1 MCLDDAVEKVDTL
14 LDALGGFISM
24 LEDVFDLLE
33 GLANMLDPD
42 SESDTYNADLSGEQS
57 AAE

>member
-1 MCLDDAVEKVDTL
+1 MCLDDAVERVDTL

-24 LEDVFDLLE
+24 LEDVIELLE
-33 GLANMLDPD
+33 GLANMLEPD
-42 SESDTYNADLSGEQS
+42 SESDAYNADLSRETP